1 MTTESLNKTWF
12 IDIDGTI
19 VKHSSN
25 DQIDQAI
32 ISDGDKSYLMEKPI
46 KGSVEFLKNIPK
58 DDTIILTTAR
68 DKKHKQHTLKMLD
81 HFQIRY
87 DKVMFDL
94 RSGPRYLVNDIKP
107 VGVVGNSEPLKTAFA
122 INVERDKGITQDKL
136 CS

>member
-32 ISDGDKSYLMEKPI
+32 ISDGDKSYLMEEPI

>member
-32 ISDGDKSYLMEKPI
+32 ISDGDKSYLMEEPI

-94 RSGPRYLVNDIKP
+94 RSGPRYLVNDI
-107 VGVVGNSEPLKTAFA
+107 
-122 INVERDKGITQDKL
+122 
-136 CS
+136 

>member
-1 MTTESLNKTWF
+1 MITESLNKTWF

-25 DQIDQAI
+25 HQLDEAI
-32 ISDGDKSYLMEKPI
+32 NDMGQDSFLIEEPI
-46 KGSVEFLKNIPK
+46 RESVDFLKNIPK
-58 DDTIILTTAR
+58 NDTIILTTAR

-107 VGVVGNSEPLKTAFA
+107 VGAAGNPEPLKTAFA

-136 CS
+136 CL

>member
-1 MTTESLNKTWF
+1 
-12 IDIDGTI
+12 
-19 VKHSSN
+19 
-25 DQIDQAI
+25 
-32 ISDGDKSYLMEKPI
+32 MEEPI

-94 RSGPRYLVNDIKP
+94 RSGPRYLVNDIKR
-107 VGVVGNSEPLKTAFA
+107 VGAAGNPEPLKTAFA

-136 CS
+136 CL

>member
-1 MTTESLNKTWF
+1 MKEESLNKTWF

-32 ISDGDKSYLMEKPI
+32 ISDGDKSYLMEEPI

>member
-32 ISDGDKSYLMEKPI
+32 ISDGDKSYLMEEPI

-136 CS
+136 CL

>member
-1 MTTESLNKTWF
+1 MITESLNKTWF

-25 DQIDQAI
+25 DQLDEAI
-32 ISDGDKSYLMEKPI
+32 NDMGQDSFLIEEPI
-46 KGSVEFLKNIPK
+46 RESVDFLKNIPK
-58 DDTIILTTAR
+58 NDTIILTTAR

-107 VGVVGNSEPLKTAFA
+107 VGAAGNPEPLKTAFA

-136 CS
+136 CL

>member
-1 MTTESLNKTWF
+1 MITESLNKTWF

-107 VGVVGNSEPLKTAFA
+107 VGAAGNSEPLKTAFA
-122 INVERDKGITQDKL
+122 INVERDEGITQDKL
-136 CS
+136 CL